1 MKVPVVL
8 LALTVSLLVG
18 CAPGPTHFWHHPD
31 KTLKQ
36 AKEDCRA
43 CRSRAEDE
51 AGEMVA
57 EEERRQVRSR
67 SRSSDD
73 GWEFHDEQ
81 VTSRASVGTMYKKN
95 VFEGCM
101 RGRGYIKVKDYR
113 LPSNLRTKSC
123 SMGAVAGR

>member
-1 MKVPVVL
+1 MKVPVAL
-8 LALTVSLLVG
+8 LTLTLFLLVG
-18 CAPGPTHFWHHPD
+18 CAPGPTHFWYHPD

-43 CRSRAEDE
+43 CQSRAEDE

-57 EEERRQVRSR
+57 EEERRQLRSE

-73 GWEFHDEQ
+73 GWKFYDEQ
-81 VTSRASVGTMYKKN
+81 VKSRSSVGTLYKKN
-95 VFEGCM
+95 VFDGCM
-101 RGRGYIKVKDYR
+101 QGRGYVKVKDYR